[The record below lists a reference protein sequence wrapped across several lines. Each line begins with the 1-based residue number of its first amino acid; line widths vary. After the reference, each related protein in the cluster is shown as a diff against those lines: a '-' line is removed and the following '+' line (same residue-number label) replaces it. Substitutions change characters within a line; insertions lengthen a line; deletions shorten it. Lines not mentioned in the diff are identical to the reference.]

1 MFRLDGPQVRRLRV
15 AVQAAYQGELPGRRF
30 GQFVYELCNI
40 QLSDLTVDTAEFPL
54 QLSEALTKLN
64 AQGLALKL
72 LDGLEQEF
80 PQAADLLQ
88 VIIALRAE
96 SNLIIPDADAI
107 ARLKSLEKAHLLLD
121 GLPFINR
128 SRLREMMTELMDSF
142 SPARVGVVAG
152 GTLSGKSWSL
162 HLIRASCK
170 AMQQP
175 KVRSIVLDLELL
187 QPGNDPV
194 IVWADLMRQL
204 LARPSPDPPPVD
216 TKGGQYVDRLVTE
229 VCRAWETCASPDSE
243 EEKPWLLIVFD
254 HLDKGAAAAVGPA
267 VVDFAEALA
276 LAAVKPARRLEGG
289 RVLLLGF
296 PRGFSPPS
304 QELTVEEMAP
314 REELNRLTLD
324 EVKRYLAEVGTVIGR
339 GATPETEAAASQA
352 LRDAEAKTAPEE
364 RRAALTKMSATISRH
379 VRAMVRA

>member
-1 MFRLDGPQVRRLRV
+1 MFRLDGPQLRRLRT

-30 GQFVYELCNI
+30 GQFVFELCDV
-40 QLSDLTVDTAEFPL
+40 QLSELTLDTAEFPV
-54 QLSEALTKLN
+54 QLFEALTKLN
-64 AQGLALKL
+64 SRGLALKL

-80 PQAADLLQ
+80 PQATDLLQ
-88 VIIALRAE
+88 VITAVRAE
-96 SNLIIPDADAI
+96 SDRIIHDPDET
-107 ARLKSLEKAHLLLD
+107 ARLKGLEKAHLLLD

-128 SRLREMMTELMDSF
+128 SRLREIMVELLDPF
-142 SPARVGVVAG
+142 APARVGVVAG

-162 HLIRASCK
+162 HLIRASCR

-175 KVRSIVLDLELL
+175 KVRCIVLDLELL

-194 IVWADLMRQL
+194 IIWADLMRQL
-204 LARPSPDPPPVD
+204 LARPSPNPPSAD

-229 VCRAWETCASPDSE
+229 VCQAWETCASPDSG

-254 HLDKGAAAAVGPA
+254 HLDKSAAAAVGPA

-276 LAAVKPARRLEGG
+276 LAAVKRRLERG

-304 QELTVEEMAP
+304 QQLTVEEMAP
-314 REELNRLTLD
+314 REELNLLTLD
-324 EVKRYLAEVGTVIGR
+324 EVKGYLAEVGKVIGR
-339 GATPETEAAASQA
+339 GAPQEMEEAASQA
-352 LRDAEAKTAPEE
+352 LRDAEAKTTPEE
-364 RRAALTKMSATISRH
+364 RLVALTKMSATISRH
-379 VRAMVRA
+379 VCALVRARQ